1 MRLILPLL
9 LVSAH
14 GLSFTTF
21 LPSSRQLV
29 CLSAKNKLSA
39 AQIIA
44 RARKAAGVAVEG
56 ENENGPPELFTDEV
70 YDNIQM
76 SLTLLDKRLKK
87 GVLTPEEFEQFLG
100 ATDSVL
106 NDLRERSSGP
116 SAAQVA
122 SPAPIS
128 PPSPPGAV
136 LPLPPPPPPATP
148 LPPVA
153 VTHHNQALEESSEVS
168 INEKFKWDLAT
179 DDDAFA
185 TPAIEGY
192 GMATGTKSTYEIKGM
207 HSMTPEDYRKALQ
220 DKVIKDQQDRRIKRA
235 GVVGNRA
242 AMSYLDELNQG
253 QAPEEQKWKTDTTS
267 DEYAAEMERR
277 RRYDGVVRRA
287 R

>member
-1 MRLILPLL
+1 
-9 LVSAH
+9 
-14 GLSFTTF
+14 
-21 LPSSRQLV
+21 
-29 CLSAKNKLSA
+29 
-39 AQIIA
+39 
-44 RARKAAGVAVEG
+44 
-56 ENENGPPELFTDEV
+56 
-70 YDNIQM
+70 M

-116 SAAQVA
+116 SAA
-122 SPAPIS
+122 
-128 PPSPPGAV
+128 PGAV